1 MAFVCEIE
9 TDLIFV
15 WGSKL
20 TSFMCAVRKLLGF
33 NLCGW
38 SKLTWF
44 LYAGS
49 KSLGYSVGIE
59 IYLVLVWVVEIY
71 LILVW
76 GMDLDLISM

>member
-49 KSLGYSVGIE
+49 KSLGCSVIE
-59 IYLVLVWVVEIY
+59 IDLVFVWVFEI
-71 LILVW
+71 
-76 GMDLDLISM
+76 DLISGPEWL